1 MKIGVH
7 MQFNVDYINKVLA
20 SDIRRMLQIINDKSF
35 FMLFMVPLNK
45 TFDSVI
51 SHIEIIIREI
61 NVHDINANLK
71 KKTKSESYGT
81 WLIDRRCSFI
91 SFTRTYF
98 FCRLNQNIKNTL
110 WNATWGRIKVWD
122 IGYKKTFT
130 EKERGECI

>member
-7 MQFNVDYINKVLA
+7 MQFNVDFINKVLP
-20 SDIRRMLQIINDKSF
+20 SDICRMLQIINDESF

-91 SFTRTYF
+91 LFKELTF

-110 WNATWGRIKVWD
+110 
-122 IGYKKTFT
+122 
-130 EKERGECI
+130 